1 MTWET
6 GASSLGSAELTDRPQ
21 ASLRNECSSSIHGQT
36 QLVFILPRAWSS
48 ECLGESLWL
57 LLRMWG
63 TLHCQHVGLAEAHR
77 AWEENSGTKEV
88 QVPNTPGQ
96 AVFQMLMGLHS
107 TPAVL
112 LGPQT
117 AASTTPDQC
126 PLALSWL
133 ARMIQPFSSETNRY
147 GSLNDCAQWSQST
160 GFCSMASQ
168 ALCTVR
174 QLQSPTNTGRGW
186 CCQGAALSSGV
197 SSAGDCLA
205 LSATAHVLR

>member
-6 GASSLGSAELTDRPQ
+6 GASSPGSAELTDRPQ

-96 AVFQMLMGLHS
+96 AVFQVLMGLHS

-147 GSLNDCAQWSQST
+147 GSLNDCAQLVPEHRLLFHGISSSLHCQA
-160 GFCSMASQ
+160 AS
-168 ALCTVR
+168 V
-174 QLQSPTNTGRGW
+174 TNQPWKGMVLPRGRR
-186 CCQGAALSSGV
+186 SV
-197 SSAGDCLA
+197 
-205 LSATAHVLR
+205 VE